1 MLRER
6 YGGGFMSQVW
16 YRWGLVGFLLPRVPA
31 HPPVSSRP
39 QHINIDRQ
47 VLQSQL
53 TRDNSHH
60 TLLLDRND
68 VSLRRNSA
76 IMPDIFVFSAVL
88 CRLIPRSIANNY
100 PLTTSSTLI
109 LMCALHT
116 WSNPPLPHLQSRN
129 NPPIHQHF
137 QSPTTPLAT
146 GHDVPLTRPAAY
158 HAHFQRPSKRANQ
171 HSDLP
176 LRLTEPIPKPR
187 AREPSLHLAVS
198 EYTYTAALH

>member
-53 TRDNSHH
+53 TRDNSH

-129 NPPIHQHF
+129 NPHP
-137 QSPTTPLAT
+137 PTL
-146 GHDVPLTRPAAY
+146 
-158 HAHFQRPSKRANQ
+158 
-171 HSDLP
+171 
-176 LRLTEPIPKPR
+176 PIPNNTIGHWPR
-187 AREPSLHLAVS
+187 CPPHEACCVPRTLSTPF
-198 EYTYTAALH
+198 